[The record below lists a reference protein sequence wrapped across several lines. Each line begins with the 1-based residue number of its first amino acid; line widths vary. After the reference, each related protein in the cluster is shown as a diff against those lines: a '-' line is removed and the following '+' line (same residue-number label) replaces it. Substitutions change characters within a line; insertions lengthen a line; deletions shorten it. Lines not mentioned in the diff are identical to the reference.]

1 MESGSLPYRQ
11 AGQGGYR
18 GAAVWLWPVAVAMI
32 AGPVWALDVP
42 AVPLVTN
49 ASTQTPLNLLVLGK
63 DHKLFYEAY
72 DDASDLDGDGL
83 VDTRYKPASIDYY
96 GYFDSK
102 KCYVYSN
109 SNGRF
114 DPVQTT
120 ANKQCNSGSNTAQ
133 WSGDFLNYLTTARI
147 DALRRVLYGG
157 SRYLDE
163 AVSGK
168 LGSGRVVLQRAYI
181 PQDAHAW
188 GKQYT
193 SIAVD
198 GFDLSL
204 YAPASWLPAGGE
216 RTLFANVTIGTET
229 NAPLLRLVK
238 VPSTVNIWNWVSKE
252 RPVAGGNYDIGKGNV
267 SINPTDFYVRVRVCD
282 ASFPEDN
289 CKKYS
294 DGSLRPSGLLQKYG
308 DSNRMRFGLLTGSFD
323 QPLDGGVLRKNIGDI
338 SDEIS
343 TTSGQFLSD
352 SNGIIS
358 TLNKLRVVGFKNSDW
373 TYGCGWEISNNLG
386 NIGNC
391 RNWGNPLA
399 EMMYE
404 ALRYYAGLGRNS
416 AFSASTS
423 VDSGM
428 GLPVEVNWQNPYGLD
443 GSNTPRNYWCAKP
456 NITLISDAY
465 TSYDTG
471 LPGSPF
477 GSEKRASLGSFDA
490 EDAGSTLWNW
500 EFAGDSKNI
509 AIGELSTAPDNDLA
523 PTLKTASS
531 FATIRG
537 HAPGEP
543 TRQGGFGTSL
553 LAYYARSNTLINP
566 ASSNKPNDSSL
577 LPKINTYAVSLS
589 SPSLKVSIPLAGKM
603 VTIQPFAKS
612 VGGAG
617 VPKNGY
623 YPTDQ
628 IVDYYVTQVAN
639 TALSNYDASVNGGR
653 PYYKFSINYED
664 VEQGADH
671 DMDAIAEYTIAVTST
686 GKVSVAVDS
695 TYAAGGIDQH
705 MGYIITG
712 VKPVNKGRSDG
723 LYLVVKD
730 IGGGAVNY
738 ALDYR
743 DTGNNSCK
751 ASSNDLPLKC
761 TLEFEVDTSAS
772 AVTKLNDPLWYAAKY
787 GGYADSTLAN
797 SPSAFHQIW
806 DNDGDGVPDNY
817 FLVVNPLRLEAQLA
831 AAFDS
836 IARRAGSLTS
846 GSATSLKVMAD
857 SLYFETTF
865 DSANWTGELSAYKV
879 NLSSGVVDTGTT
891 STLQWSAA
899 GKLTSEKVAGADR
912 KIIAGSNSGGIPFR
926 AANLQT
932 AGVLSSLRET
942 SESNDTNAQK
952 RVDYLRGS
960 SSNEG
965 TGSGQYRARTQ
976 TKLGDLLRS
985 APLYVGAPYYQV
997 EQSSDYDTFRSNNLT
1012 RTPMVY
1018 VGGNDG
1024 MLHGFKAATGEEAF
1038 SFIPKVFL
1046 KPGERSKLVE
1056 VVRQG
1061 YAATHQNFVNG
1072 QQTRAEAKV
1081 GTQWRTLLA
1090 GALGEG
1096 GRELYL
1102 LDITQPASVS
1112 ESNAANLVKWE
1123 FTNSDDSDLGLTF
1136 GRPYIAKLNDGN
1148 WYVLAPNG
1156 YYDKSSFPTAD
1167 SAATRK
1173 AGLFILPVNKSG
1185 AWVNQPGN
1193 ASGSNYFK
1201 LMTSVVGENGLSEL
1215 RPVDLNKD
1223 GKVDMV
1229 YAGDLRGN
1237 VWKFDLGSATPSQ
1250 WSVASQPLFTA
1261 TGPDGYIQP
1270 IVVAPA
1276 VAYNTERKVDNPS
1289 VSQPGLMVYVGTGK
1303 FIEQCDKSAGECGKN
1318 DLVRKRESATNS
1330 VYGIWDYGGSVCG
1343 RHELR
1348 AQTIEPYTATGGT
1361 VYRTLTRH
1369 AVVFPP
1375 SHIIATSCSNNG
1387 SPRTFVTDK
1396 LPGGTQYPFNAT
1408 PPSSDYRLGW
1418 YQDLPVSGERVIT
1431 DLTQTAKQL
1440 QYLTYIPDISV
1451 NGCAT
1456 QAAEGYLMAVNT
1468 QTGGAFSDTSIV
1480 MTDQV
1485 DAANNSKV
1493 AYTAGV
1499 KVNAAFGYNL
1509 FDAPRGS
1516 SFYSMQDKPYQ
1527 PFLVGKNNEGCAN
1540 NVKTSAGQTVR
1551 LNAGASCSRTVQRV
1565 SWREVVDD

>member
-1 MESGSLPYRQ
+1 VE
-11 AGQGGYR
+11 
-18 GAAVWLWPVAVAMI
+18 AVLLWPVVVATL
-32 AGPVWALDVP
+32 AAPAWALDVP
-42 AVPLVTN
+42 VVPLVTN

-102 KCYVYSN
+102 KCYVYS
-109 SNGRF
+109 SGRF

-120 ANKQCNSGSNTAQ
+120 SNKQCNSGSNTEQ

-168 LGSGRVVLQRAYI
+168 LSSGRVVLQRAYI

-198 GFDLSL
+198 GYDLSR
-204 YAPASWLPAGGE
+204 YAPAAWQPASGE

-229 NAPLLRLVK
+229 DAPLLRVVK
-238 VPSTVNIWNWVSKE
+238 VPSSVSIWNWLSKE
-252 RPVAGGNYDIGKGNV
+252 RPVAGNSYNAGNGDV
-267 SINPTDFYVRVRVCD
+267 SISPSNLNVRVRVCD

-308 DSNRMRFGLLTGSFD
+308 DSNRMRFGLLSGSFD
-323 QPLDGGVLRKNIGDI
+323 RPLDGGVLRKNIGDI

-373 TYGCGWEISNNLG
+373 TYGCGWELSNDLG

-404 ALRYYAGLGRNS
+404 ALRYYAGLGKTSAFNS
-416 AFSASTS
+416 ATS

-428 GLPVEVNWQNPYGLD
+428 GLPVDVNWQNPYGLD
-443 GSNTPRNYWCAKP
+443 GSNKPRNYWCAKP

-477 GSEKRASLGSFDA
+477 DEEGRASLGSFSMLS
-490 EDAGSTLWNW
+490 AGNTLWNW
-500 EFAGDSKNI
+500 EFADGSTRSRNI
-509 AIGELSTAPDNDLA
+509 AIGELSTTKTNDLA
-523 PTLKTASS
+523 PTLKAASS

-537 HAPGEP
+537 QTPGEP

-553 LAYYARSNTLINP
+553 LAYYARSNTLVNP
-566 ASSNKPNDSSL
+566 ASSNKPGDSSL

-589 SPSLKVSIPLAGKM
+589 SPSLKVSIPLAGKQ

-612 VGGAG
+612 VGGSG

-639 TALSNYDASVNGGR
+639 TAPSNYDASVNGGR

-671 DMDAIAEYTIAVTST
+671 DMDAIAEYTIAVTSA

-712 VKPVNKGRSDG
+712 VKPVKNGRSDG

-730 IGGGAVNY
+730 VGGGAVNY

-751 ASSNDLPLKC
+751 ATANDLPLKC

-772 AVTKLNDPLWYAAKY
+772 AVTTLNDPLWYAAKY

-797 SPSAFHQIW
+797 SPSAFNQIW

-891 STLQWSAA
+891 STLQWSAG

-1046 KPGERSKLVE
+1046 KAGERSKLVD

-1123 FTNSDDSDLGLTF
+1123 FTNNDDSDLGLTF

-1156 YYDKSSFPTAD
+1156 YYDKSSFPAAD

-1173 AGLFILPVNKSG
+1173 SGLFILPVNKSG

-1193 ASGSNYFK
+1193 ASGSSYFK

-1237 VWKFDLGSATPSQ
+1237 VWKFDLSSATPAQ

-1276 VAYNTERKVDNPS
+1276 VAYNTERRVDNPS

-1348 AQTIEPYTATGGT
+1348 AQTIGQYTATGGT

-1396 LPGGTQYPFNAT
+1396 LLGGTQYPFTAT

-1440 QYLTYIPDISV
+1440 QYLTYVPDVSV

-1480 MTDQV
+1480 ITDQV
-1485 DAANNSKV
+1485 DDANKSKL

-1509 FDAPRGS
+1509 FDAPKGS

-1551 LNAGASCSRTVQRV
+1551 LNAGASCARTVQRV
-1565 SWREVVDD
+1565 SWREVMED